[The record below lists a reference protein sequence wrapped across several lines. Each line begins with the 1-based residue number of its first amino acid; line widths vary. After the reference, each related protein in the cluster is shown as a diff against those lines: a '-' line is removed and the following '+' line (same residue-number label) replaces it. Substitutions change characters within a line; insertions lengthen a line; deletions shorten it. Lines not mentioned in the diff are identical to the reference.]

1 MKHIKNI
8 FYMLSVQ
15 LANYAFPII
24 TIPIVSRVFGPEK
37 IGLINYIA
45 AVIAYF
51 SLLVSYS
58 FNFTGVRRI
67 TRNRDKAKEIFS
79 IIFAT
84 QGVILIFCCLIFTL
98 FLFVLKD
105 FRENFYLSVITF
117 SSCISMLFTQNWFL
131 QANNDFKLIAK
142 ISFLSKLL
150 SFVLILLLIKNP
162 SDILIY
168 AAILNVTNLMT
179 AMFVFFIVIKKYN
192 INLKLPRLSSCML
205 YLKEDRN
212 LFFSSVVTNVYT
224 TTGIVILGALGTKID
239 VGYYT
244 SAQKLIDVTRSIVL
258 MPITQIIFPLLS
270 EKFGKNQKDGI
281 LAVRKL
287 MPTFILISVA
297 VLISINLFRDV
308 IVRVIFGEQFMAVIP
323 LITILSFGLFA
334 VFYGVIIGGQVMLN
348 LGLDRAFLNI
358 QIIISVI
365 SLIVNAI
372 AIPKGGAIVT
382 ASVWSISEVIIS
394 LYQIIYLK
402 RLGITVI
409 TWKMLSITEIIGSIK
424 YVFKKDN

>member
-1 MKHIKNI
+1 
-8 FYMLSVQ
+8 
-15 LANYAFPII
+15 
-24 TIPIVSRVFGPEK
+24 
-37 IGLINYIA
+37 
-45 AVIAYF
+45 
-51 SLLVSYS
+51 
-58 FNFTGVRRI
+58 
-67 TRNRDKAKEIFS
+67 
-79 IIFAT
+79 
-84 QGVILIFCCLIFTL
+84 
-98 FLFVLKD
+98 
-105 FRENFYLSVITF
+105 
-117 SSCISMLFTQNWFL
+117 
-131 QANNDFKLIAK
+131 
-142 ISFLSKLL
+142 
-150 SFVLILLLIKNP
+150 
-162 SDILIY
+162 
-168 AAILNVTNLMT
+168 
-179 AMFVFFIVIKKYN
+179 
-192 INLKLPRLSSCML
+192 
-205 YLKEDRN
+205 
-212 LFFSSVVTNVYT
+212 SVVTNVYT